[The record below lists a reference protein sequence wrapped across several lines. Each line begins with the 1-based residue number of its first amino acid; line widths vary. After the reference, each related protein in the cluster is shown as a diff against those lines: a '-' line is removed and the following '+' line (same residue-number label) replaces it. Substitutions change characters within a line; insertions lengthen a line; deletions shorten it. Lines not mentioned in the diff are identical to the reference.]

1 MLQQSGLFTV
11 INATV
16 PHFHCSVSHISTSF
30 APPDIFV
37 CSPLKLLGASFL
49 SIVLVSSCRLRSGA
63 GPAADKRRGGAA
75 AAAGVGDEQG
85 GESEGGSQHA
95 NTRHVFG
102 GASDGKKKEKKTN
115 THPSSCSEPI
125 FFPVAIAMV
134 EDKQLQPEPHRSEN
148 MIMTFSTLT
157 LSSA

>member
-1 MLQQSGLFTV
+1 MLQQSGLFAV
-11 INATV
+11 INTTV
-16 PHFHCSVSHISTSF
+16 PHFHCSMSHISTSF

-95 NTRHVFG
+95 NTRHVSG
-102 GASDGKKKEKKTN
+102 GASDGKKKRKKN
-115 THPSSCSEPI
+115 KHSPI
-125 FFPVAIAMV
+125 FMQRAY
-134 EDKQLQPEPHRSEN
+134 L
-148 MIMTFSTLT
+148 FSRYH
-157 LSSA
+157 SDG